1 MMLWKQYLTNTQET
15 KFNVTQ
21 LNSMAELSPSCVAE
35 YVYRCLDIAEKDMR
49 VFDSLSRKLV
59 TRTLQWMDVAKCG
72 SEADRQRWKALYPNI
87 CLDAHTEA
95 SAVIYAAEG
104 AVEDDKKT
112 RDIVSALIRTHGLVG
127 QYLMGECDLR
137 AYTSLDNL
145 DIDKQSLFKV
155 LKVLNHAV
163 MAGVSEELWNKNKVK
178 VNALLTGIVN
188 GLYKSENTFTRLQKL
203 FPAFASVKHL
213 TPYEQSLY
221 DNIFQHAMLWY
232 PTAAL
237 QSFSRIELNTIFSMI
252 QATGLEGVE
261 HIDFYNL
268 LKELSYD
275 RRGFVTLNIYKK
287 RILEVLLRGMVEGQ
301 DSNCEKEHVQIGC
314 ERDANCIRF
323 VVRFTPVC
331 EALIN
336 FCVEAERSGF
346 ANYQKNIITIFDMF
360 GFRRDVFDRLTNEE
374 DYLEAMNNSKE
385 SSKLS
390 ILNFVH
396 GENVL
401 DVGSGGGILLDE
413 LEWRYPDKNIMGTD
427 ISANVIEVL
436 QNKIREEDHQ
446 YQVFEHN
453 FVYQRLWT
461 PVDTIIFSSI
471 IHEIY
476 SYTELHGTKF
486 NMDSVKQALDNAKH
500 SLVQGGRI
508 IIRDGIKTD
517 SNRVV
522 SVKFKDSDMFM
533 LAQNFLKDFKG
544 LRELR
549 NDHGEWR
556 DVVIDKNVISGN
568 INLIREMLYT
578 ITWGPMSYPQEVQE
592 QFGYL
597 TFREY
602 IQMLEELGYTI
613 YAADE
618 FLEPGYPEHL
628 NSKVELLDFEWSHI
642 PSNCIIIA
650 EKL

>member
-1 MMLWKQYLTNTQET
+1 MMLWKQYLTHTQET

-21 LNSMAELSPSCVAE
+21 LNSMEELSPSCVAE

-49 VFDSLSRKLV
+49 VFDSFSRKLV

-87 CLDAHTEA
+87 CLDAHTQA
-95 SAVIYAAEG
+95 SAAIYAAEG
-104 AVEDDKKT
+104 TVEDDKNT
-112 RDIVSALIRTHGLVG
+112 QTIVSTLIRTHGLIG

-137 AYTSLDNL
+137 AYSELATLN
-145 DIDKQSLFKV
+145 IDKQTLFKV
-155 LKVLNHAV
+155 LKVLNHAI
-163 MAGVSEELWNKNKVK
+163 MAGVSEELWDKNKVK

-188 GLYKSENTFTRLQKL
+188 GLYKSENTITRLQKL
-203 FPAFASVKHL
+203 FPAFTTVKQL
-213 TPYEQSLY
+213 TSSEQTLY
-221 DNIFQHAMLWY
+221 DTVFEHAMLWY

-237 QSFSRIELNTIFSMI
+237 QSFSRMELNTIFSMI
-252 QATGLEGVE
+252 VNVGLDGVE

-275 RRGFVTLNIYKK
+275 RRGLITVNVYKK
-287 RILEVLLRGMVEGQ
+287 RILEVLLREMAEGQ
-301 DSNCEKEHVQIGC
+301 TADCEKEHVQIVC
-314 ERDANCIRF
+314 EREANCIRF
-323 VVRFTPVC
+323 MVHFTPVC

-346 ANYQKNIITIFDMF
+346 ASYQKNIITIFDMF
-360 GFRRDVFDRLTNEE
+360 GFRRDIFDRLTNEE

-396 GENVL
+396 GDTVL

-413 LEWRYPDKNIMGTD
+413 LEQRYPDKQIIGTD

-436 QNKIREEDHQ
+436 DNKIREENHQ
-446 YQVFEHN
+446 YSVFEHN
-453 FVYQRLWT
+453 FVTQRLWT

-476 SYTELHGTKF
+476 SYTDYNGTKF
-486 NMDSVKQALDNAKH
+486 NMESVKQALDNAKH
-500 SLVQGGRI
+500 SLKQGGRI
-508 IIRDGIKTD
+508 VIRDGIKTN
-517 SNRVV
+517 SHRVV
-522 SVKFKDSDMFM
+522 TVRFKDSDVFL
-533 LAQNFLKDFKG
+533 LAKNFLKDFKG
-544 LRELR
+544 LKELR
-549 NDHGEWR
+549 NDIGEW
-556 DVVIDKNVISGN
+556 KNVSVNENTISAD

-597 TFREY
+597 TFDEY
-602 IQMLEELGYTI
+602 IHLLEELGYTI
-613 YAADE
+613 YTAEE
-618 FLEPGYPEHL
+618 FIEPGYPEHL
-628 NSKVELLDFEWSHI
+628 NDKVELVDFEWSNI

>member
-1 MMLWKQYLTNTQET
+1 MMLWKQYLTNTHET

-21 LNSMAELSPSCVAE
+21 LNSMEELSPTCVRD
-35 YVYRCLDIAEKDMR
+35 YVNRCLEIAEKDMR
-49 VFDSLSRKLV
+49 VFDSFSRKLV

-72 SEADRQRWKALYPNI
+72 SVDDRKRWKALYPHI
-87 CLDAHTEA
+87 CLDVHTEA
-95 SAVIYAAEG
+95 SAIIYSSEG
-104 AVEDDKKT
+104 AVEDDKNT
-112 RDIVSALIRTHGLVG
+112 QTIVSALIRTHGLIG

-137 AYTSLDNL
+137 AYKELADL
-145 DIDKQSLFKV
+145 DIDKQTLFKV

-178 VNALLTGIVN
+178 VNALLTGVVN
-188 GLYKSENTFTRLQKL
+188 GLYKSENTITRLQKL
-203 FPAFASVKHL
+203 FPAFTAVKHL

-221 DNIFQHAMLWY
+221 DNIFEHTMLWY

-237 QSFSRIELNTIFSMI
+237 QSFSRTELNTIFTMI
-252 QATGLEGVE
+252 VNSGLDGVE
-261 HIDFYNL
+261 HVDFYNL

-275 RRGFVTLNIYKK
+275 RRGLVTVNIYKK
-287 RILEVLLRGMVEGQ
+287 RILEVLLRGMAEGQ
-301 DSNCEKEHVQIGC
+301 SSDCEKEHVQIVC
-314 ERDANCIRF
+314 DKDANCIRF
-323 VVRFTPVC
+323 LVHFTPVC

-385 SSKLS
+385 SSKLT
-390 ILNFVH
+390 ILNFVN
-396 GENVL
+396 GDNVL

-413 LEWRYPDKNIMGTD
+413 LEWRYPNKNIIGTD

-446 YQVFEHN
+446 YKVFEHN
-453 FVYQRLWT
+453 FVHQRLWT

-476 SYTELHGTKF
+476 SYTELNGTKF
-486 NMDSVKQALDNAKH
+486 NMDSVRQALDNAKH

-517 SNRVV
+517 SNRIV
-522 SVKFKDSDMFM
+522 SVKFKDADMFM

-549 NDHGEWR
+549 NEHGEWR
-556 DVVIDKNVISGN
+556 DVTIDKNVISGN

-578 ITWGPMSYPQEVQE
+578 ITWGPMSYPQEIQE

-628 NSKVELLDFEWSHI
+628 NSKVELLDFDWTNI
-642 PSNCIIIA
+642 PSNCIIVA